1 MTNLATGIAGG
12 MLAVIVGDI
21 DGVLEAIV
29 LVGAAVAA
37 LGVIRTKVCKPVV
50 AFAGRVDAVLEDLRG
65 LPKLDERIG
74 AVEQKVDAIMEGQ
87 THYEG
92 RLAGM
97 ENSLGSLAASERR
110 SIEQLLKP

>member
-1 MTNLATGIAGG
+1 MTGLATGFAGG
-12 MLAVIVGDI
+12 VLAIVVGNV
-21 DGVLEAIV
+21 DGVLETIV

-37 LGVIRTKVCKPVV
+37 LGVIRVKVCKPAI
-50 AFAGRVDAVLEDLRG
+50 AFAGRVDDVLDDLRG
-65 LPKLDERIG
+65 LPKLDARLG
-74 AVEQKVDAIMEGQ
+74 AVERKVDAIIEGQ

-97 ENSLGSLAASERR
+97 EGSLGSLAATERR